1 MTTGFLKTGWTRLR
15 NGVAMAVSIRRTGSY
30 LLLLRLESLA
40 LFSHVLNESEHEH
53 VLSRISARIGEAV
66 QSDLIHP
73 APPGFFAVMLTGV
86 PKAEA
91 MAAARRA
98 QLQGERMLAVSGR
111 MITPVLSGLVM
122 PNVEHLRNETA
133 LIAQGCQILERM
145 DSSLLGQIRF
155 SGQTDGA
162 KVSPAGQSDKED
174 SFNALFQPVTC
185 CYSGRVTGFELQ
197 GSKSSHIANAD
208 SLISGLHAAD
218 DRGFEI
224 PVLPALHEARK
235 ALRFWDK
242 ADADIPRLSINV
254 PDAELQAPDFARRVI
269 DELMRMKLPPVR
281 LVLRI
286 GGGEGSE
293 RASPSL
299 RANLRN
305 LREIGCRIEL
315 GGFGIGYNGLD
326 QVRQLAVNSIRIDRS
341 FVFCCDMDP
350 VQQRTVRAILAMA
363 EQMELCTI
371 AEGVE
376 SPEEYAYLAK
386 SGCQEVQGCAIA
398 PPMRL
403 EETLDFLARQRERG
417 ISFPDTR
424 LQKSG

>member
-1 MTTGFLKTGWTRLR
+1 MATEFLKTGWTRLR
-15 NGVAMAVSIRRTGSY
+15 QGVATAVSIRRPGSY
-30 LLLLRLESLA
+30 LLLFRLESMA
-40 LFSHVLNESEHEH
+40 LLTRVLNKSEHEH
-53 VLSRISARIGEAV
+53 VLSRISTRIDEALK
-66 QSDLIHP
+66 SDLTHP
-73 APPGFFAVMLTGV
+73 APPGFFAVTLTGI

-91 MAAARRA
+91 MTAARHA

-122 PNVEHLRNETA
+122 PNAEHPHNQTA
-133 LIAQGCQILERM
+133 LIAKGCRILEWM
-145 DSSLLGQIRF
+145 ESSLLGRIRF
-155 SGQTDGA
+155 SDPIGGDA
-162 KVSPAGQSDKED
+162 VSPVAQPDHDD
-174 SFNALFQPVTC
+174 SFLPLFQPVIF

-197 GSKSSHIANAD
+197 GGKFGHVANMD
-208 SLISGLHAAD
+208 SLLSDLQTAN
-218 DRGFEI
+218 DRSCEI

-235 ALRFWDK
+235 ALHFWDK

-254 PDAELQAPDFARRVI
+254 PDAELQAPDFANRVI

-286 GGGEGSE
+286 GGSEGSD

-315 GGFGIGYNGLD
+315 GGFGIGHNGLD
-326 QVRQLAVNSIRIDRS
+326 QVRQLAVNSVRIDHS

-363 EQMELCTI
+363 KQMELCTI

-376 SPEEYAYLAK
+376 SPEEYTYLAQ
-386 SGCQEVQGCAIA
+386 SGCQEAQGCAIA
-398 PPMRL
+398 PPMLL
-403 EETLDFLARQRERG
+403 EQTLDFLARQREKAM
-417 ISFPDTR
+417 SLSDTR
-424 LQKSG
+424 REKFG